1 MLWILL
7 TIPMTANASSGDDLT
22 INIGL
27 VILSTAITIYR
38 CKKYLG
44 SRMKDQLQT
53 VIDTKPAIATAIIG
67 GGISLTA
74 ANIISLI
81 GLVVGVA
88 GAVVGILQ
96 WRENKRRNDEL
107 KRQND
112 IAERRLTWE
121 MSDKG
126 PL

>member
-1 MLWILL
+1 
-7 TIPMTANASSGDDLT
+7 
-22 INIGL
+22 
-27 VILSTAITIYR
+27 
-38 CKKYLG
+38 
-44 SRMKDQLQT
+44 MKDQLQT

-88 GAVVGILQ
+88 GAVVGMLQ

-112 IAERRLTWE
+112 IAEKRLTWE
-121 MSDKG
+121 MKDKA
-126 PL
+126 